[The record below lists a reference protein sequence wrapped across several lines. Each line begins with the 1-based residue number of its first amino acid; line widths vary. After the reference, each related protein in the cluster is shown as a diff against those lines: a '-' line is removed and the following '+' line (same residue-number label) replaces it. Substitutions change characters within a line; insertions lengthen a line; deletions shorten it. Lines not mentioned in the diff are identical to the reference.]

1 MSGVEPR
8 ATEKPVPS
16 PCISV
21 CVLNME
27 DVCTGCFRNADEI
40 TQWTSYN
47 NDERRACNA
56 RALAREKVVNPFL

>member
-1 MSGVEPR
+1 
-8 ATEKPVPS
+8 VPS

-40 TQWTSYN
+40 THWTSYN
-47 NDERRACNA
+47 NEERRACNA

>member
-1 MSGVEPR
+1 MSGVKPL
-8 ATEKPVPS
+8 AAEKPVPS

-27 DVCTGCFRNADEI
+27 DVCTGCFRNTDEI
-40 TQWTSYN
+40 TLWTSYN
-47 NDERRACNA
+47 NEERRACKA

>member
-1 MSGVEPR
+1 MSRVEQP
-8 ATEKPVPS
+8 AAEKPVLS

-47 NDERRACNA
+47 NKERRACNA
-56 RALAREKVVNPFL
+56 RALEREKVVNPFL